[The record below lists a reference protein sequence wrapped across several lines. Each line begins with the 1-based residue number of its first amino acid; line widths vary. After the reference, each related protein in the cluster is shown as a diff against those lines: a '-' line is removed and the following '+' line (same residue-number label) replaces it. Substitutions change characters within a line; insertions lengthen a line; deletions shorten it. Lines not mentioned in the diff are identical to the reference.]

1 MAAAEAVD
9 VLRVFVFRL
18 IALVVFGLGFVFGF
32 VVVFVVGFIFA
43 NIVIKDYVVHLLLV
57 LPWDVN
63 SQSEPQMSGT
73 YFDDL
78 IFRLEVPLAYS
89 TRQCL

>member
-1 MAAAEAVD
+1 VAAAEAVD

-18 IALVVFGLGFVFGF
+18 IALVVFGL
-32 VVVFVVGFIFA
+32 GFIFA